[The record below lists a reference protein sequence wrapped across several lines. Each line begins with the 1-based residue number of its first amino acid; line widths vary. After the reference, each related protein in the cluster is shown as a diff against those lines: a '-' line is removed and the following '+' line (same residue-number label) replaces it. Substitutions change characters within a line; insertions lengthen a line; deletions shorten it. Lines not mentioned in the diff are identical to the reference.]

1 MVVSADS
8 QPNTQRM
15 SSQAT
20 AGMPGAYHPTRPTTS
35 SLSTYPG
42 RPRDF
47 WTEAPRQLEVPLP
60 LTHAQETFDAQCT
73 DLGSS
78 RRWTGRT
85 DSSRAY
91 SNSSSPERR
100 SEQHPRPFHEPDLP
114 PMDLD
119 SDSFPDTDTE
129 SPIFTDWSDEESSDA
144 GNKMADVVAPSGSIK
159 PPPPLFS
166 PGSEYSSAS
175 QYAAK
180 AAQAKDRGA
189 GQFKRSN
196 DGYSSQALGPR
207 LCKICDL
214 KPAYSKYGKSY
225 PTCGFT
231 CAAKLKEKERASRPS
246 SLCVVSTGYFK

>member
-8 QPNTQRM
+8 QSNYQRM

-20 AGMPGAYHPTRPTTS
+20 AGMPGADYPTPTTS
-35 SLSTYPG
+35 PLSIYPG
-42 RPRDF
+42 RPRDLG
-47 WTEAPRQLEVPLP
+47 TNAPRQPQDSFP
-60 LTHAQETFDAQCT
+60 STHAQETFDAQRT
-73 DLGSS
+73 DLGNS

-119 SDSFPDTDTE
+119 SDSFPDTDSE
-129 SPIFTDWSDEESSDA
+129 SSIYNDWTDEGDSDA
-144 GNKMADVVAPSGSIK
+144 GNKMADLVGPSGRIK

-180 AAQAKDRGA
+180 TAQAKDRGA

-196 DGYSSQALGPR
+196 DGYSSQGLGPR
-207 LCKICDL
+207 LCKVRYIGCYL
-214 KPAYSKYGKSY
+214 R
-225 PTCGFT
+225 
-231 CAAKLKEKERASRPS
+231 LI
-246 SLCVVSTGYFK
+246 